1 MIKEAEK
8 QKAIVKK
15 LYKNINDQAAKVK
28 LLIARHRAD
37 ATQRFSN
44 LNKLSVNIET
54 KITSKTS
61 KVVNHLDAHSTS
73 IKLDLN
79 EVYETMKGNL
89 EKKMKSIE
97 DSPIAS
103 LRTTNHAIDICE
115 GNHDPVENKLKS
127 YVLSKIKELSKS
139 IATRLT
145 AMFKI
150 QENKLTK
157 QIRETHPGMLESA
170 IKDLI
175 TTTCVTSSFLVN
187 MINDKV
193 MTRID
198 DSMMEVDDK
207 ISKAIA
213 AKVRKER
220 QRTAKQDGE
229 VVFESEPDYN
239 ESNDE
244 I

>member
-103 LRTTNHAIDICE
+103 LHT
-115 GNHDPVENKLKS
+115 
-127 YVLSKIKELSKS
+127 KIGR
-139 IATRLT
+139 A
-145 AMFKI
+145 
-150 QENKLTK
+150 
-157 QIRETHPGMLESA
+157 H
-170 IKDLI
+170 
-175 TTTCVTSSFLVN
+175 V
-187 MINDKV
+187 
-193 MTRID
+193 
-198 DSMMEVDDK
+198 
-207 ISKAIA
+207 
-213 AKVRKER
+213 
-220 QRTAKQDGE
+220 
-229 VVFESEPDYN
+229 
-239 ESNDE
+239 
-244 I
+244 